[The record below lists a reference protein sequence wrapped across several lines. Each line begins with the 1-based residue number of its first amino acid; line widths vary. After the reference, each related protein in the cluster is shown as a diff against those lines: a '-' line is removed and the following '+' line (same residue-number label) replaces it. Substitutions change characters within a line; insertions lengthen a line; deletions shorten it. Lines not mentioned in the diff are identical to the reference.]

1 MLGQNQIFFI
11 IRVQRPL
18 SWKLGQL
25 TRPSPQASVVLWG
38 FFFSWLLCSG
48 FSPIAGGGGLLFV
61 AALGLL
67 AAVSSLDAEKEL

>member
-1 MLGQNQIFFI
+1 MCAIVSITFL
-11 IRVQRPL
+11 
-18 SWKLGQL
+18 
-25 TRPSPQASVVLWG
+25 VVLWG